1 MKNSNSKNKTYV
13 LNFINAKKP
22 SVQITGKTFAKAL
35 EAYVKVHKDLQYADL
50 KYAELHDACLQNVDL
65 QGANLQCADLKL
77 AELQG
82 ANLQNT
88 CLQFANLYGADLQ
101 RVNLQDANLQDA
113 NLEVADLQFANLQN
127 ANMKY
132 AILQNTCLQN
142 PNLQGADLDFSTL
155 PLWIG
160 SLNMKIDKRLFCQ
173 LLYHTVQ
180 AGQSV
185 EDTEVKAL
193 LNFDEVLNLVN
204 QFHRIDE
211 FGKIEK
217 K

>member
-1 MKNSNSKNKTYV
+1 MKNSNSKNKTYAI
-13 LNFINAKKP
+13 NFIKKRP
-22 SVQITGKTFAKAL
+22 SVQITGETFAKAL
-35 EAYVKVHKDLQYADL
+35 ETYAKTHTDLQYADL
-50 KYAELHDACLQNVDL
+50 KYAELHDVCLQNVDL
-65 QGANLQCADLKL
+65 QGANLQ
-77 AELQG
+77 
-82 ANLQNT
+82 
-88 CLQFANLYGADLQ
+88 FANLYRADLQ
-101 RVNLQDANLQDA
+101 RVNLQNAN
-113 NLEVADLQFANLQN
+113 LQFANLQN

-132 AILQNTCLQN
+132 AILQDTCLRN
-142 PNLQGADLDFSTL
+142 ANLQGADLDFSSL

-185 EDTEVKAL
+185 GDAEVKAL
-193 LNFDEVLNLVN
+193 LNSDEVLNLAN
-204 QFHRIDE
+204 QFHRADS